1 MSEAN
6 GSRASISIAVTAWL
20 AVIAAS
26 ILGFQIVVSVTGY
39 ADRDLDDVPFWL
51 YPISAMLVLWI
62 PTLVVLWWV
71 SRRYLSGRP
80 LRDYRVS
87 FAPLDLVGVPVGVAS
102 QILLVQVLYWPL
114 GKWFPDT
121 FGRDEVEEPAL
132 RLAERATGGWAI
144 ALVLAVVVG
153 APVME
158 ELLYRGL
165 ALRSLSARLGMRLA
179 VAVGAAWF
187 AVAHLQAVQFLGLFV
202 FGLVL
207 GVCAE
212 RTGRLGMAM
221 LAHAA
226 FNATSLVILW
236 PKR

>member
-1 MSEAN
+1 MSEAKET
-6 GSRASISIAVTAWL
+6 RASVGIAVAAWL
-20 AVIAAS
+20 AVVAGS
-26 ILGFQIVVSVTGY
+26 IVGFQIVVSASGY
-39 ADRDLDDVPFWL
+39 AGDDLDETPFWL
-51 YPISAMLVLWI
+51 YPISSMLVLWV
-62 PTLVVLWWV
+62 PTLLVLWWV
-71 SRRYLSGRP
+71 SRRYLTGRP
-80 LRDYRVS
+80 LCDYGLS
-87 FAPLDLVGVPVGVAS
+87 FAPADLLGIPIGIAS
-102 QILLVQVLYWPL
+102 QIVLVQVLYWPL
-114 GKWFPDT
+114 GRLIPGT

-132 RLAERATGGWAI
+132 RLAERAVGGWAV
-144 ALVLAVVVG
+144 ALVIAVVVG
-153 APVME
+153 APLME

-165 ALRSLSARLGMRLA
+165 ALRSLSARLGSRIA

-187 AVAHLQAVQFLGLFV
+187 AFAHLQPVQFIGLFV

-212 RTGRLGMAM
+212 RTGRLGMGV

>member
-1 MSEAN
+1 MSGAN
-6 GSRASISIAVTAWL
+6 GSRTSIGIAVAAWL

-26 ILGFQIVVSVTGY
+26 VLGFQIVVSAAGY
-39 ADRDLDDVPFWL
+39 AGDDLDEVPFWL
-51 YPISAMLVLWI
+51 YPISSMLVLWV
-62 PTLVVLWWV
+62 PTLIVLWWV
-71 SRRYLSGRP
+71 SRRYLTGHP
-80 LRDYRVS
+80 LRDYTVS
-87 FAPLDLVGVPVGVAS
+87 FGPIDLVGLPIGVVS

-132 RLAERATGGWAI
+132 RLVERATGGWAVV
-144 ALVLAVVVG
+144 LVVAVVVG
-153 APVME
+153 APLME

-165 ALRSLSARLGMRLA
+165 ALRSLRARLGIRVA

-187 AVAHLQAVQFLGLFV
+187 AVAHLQPVQFLGLFV

-212 RTGRLGMAM
+212 RTGRLGMSM

>member
-1 MSEAN
+1 MSEAKE
-6 GSRASISIAVTAWL
+6 SRASIGAAVAAWL
-20 AVIAAS
+20 AVVAAS
-26 ILGFQIVVSVTGY
+26 IVGFQVVVSASGHSG
-39 ADRDLDDVPFWL
+39 DDLDTTPFWL
-51 YPISAMLVLWI
+51 YPISSMLVLWV

-71 SRRYLSGRP
+71 SRRFLTGRP
-80 LRDYRVS
+80 IRDYGLS
-87 FAPLDLVGVPVGVAS
+87 FAPIDLAGIPIGVAS

-114 GKWFPDT
+114 GRVFPDT

-132 RLAERATGGWAI
+132 RLAERAVGGWAV
-144 ALVLAVVVG
+144 ALMIAVVVG
-153 APVME
+153 APLME

-165 ALRSLSARLGMRLA
+165 ALRALSARLGPRLA
-179 VAVGAAWF
+179 VAIGAAWF
-187 AVAHLQAVQFLGLFV
+187 ALAHLQPVQFIGLFV
-202 FGLVL
+202 FGIVL

-212 RTGRLGMAM
+212 RTGRLGMGI